1 MKVLF
6 VDDEPRVLEALQR
19 MLFDAAGSWE
29 VETASSGHDA
39 LNLLSSSR
47 FDVIVTDMRMPG
59 MDGAQLLQQVHE
71 RWPSMTRIV
80 LSGQTDQEH
89 AMKTLG
95 TAHQFLSKPCDPRT
109 LTQVVENAFHL
120 QALTPNERIR
130 GLAASVHRLPSVAKV
145 HERILKLL
153 DAPEGNLRDAAD
165 LVAQDPSLAAKVM
178 RIVNSAF
185 FARGSVVQ
193 DVRTATSRLGMDLLR
208 ALVLSERASGGK
220 TSPRIER
227 VQARAFDAASLA
239 CKFLPESERRA
250 AFTAGLLC
258 DVGTLVLEQGAPDE
272 ISAVYEYAKE
282 AGIAPHVAEKE
293 MLGSSHADVG
303 GYVLGLW
310 GVPPVIVE
318 AVLGHHVLGRDPS
331 LLSAAVNVA
340 HHIVA
345 DETPSDEAID
355 RAGVFGRIDEL
366 KEMLQAE
373 RDVA

>member
-59 MDGAQLLQQVHE
+59 MDGAQLLEQVHE

-89 AMKTLG
+89 ALKALG
-95 TAHQFLSKPCDPRT
+95 RAHQFLSKPCDPRT

-153 DAPEGNLRDAAD
+153 DTPEGNLRDAAD

-178 RIVNSAF
+178 RIVNTAF
-185 FARGSVVQ
+185 FARGSIVQ
-193 DVRTATSRLGMDLLR
+193 DVRTATSRIGMDLLR
-208 ALVLSERASGGK
+208 ALVLSERASGGR

-227 VQARAFDAASLA
+227 VQARALDAASLA

-282 AGIAPHVAEKE
+282 AGIAQHVAEKE

-310 GVPPVIVE
+310 GVPPSIVE

-345 DETPSDEAID
+345 GETPSDEAID

-366 KEMLQAE
+366 KEMLQSE
-373 RDVA
+373 REVA

>member
-89 AMKTLG
+89 AMKALG
-95 TAHQFLSKPCDPRT
+95 SAHQFLSKPCDPRT

-130 GLAASVHRLPSVAKV
+130 GLAASAHRLPSVAKV

-227 VQARAFDAASLA
+227 VQARALDAASLA

-293 MLGSSHADVG
+293 MLGSSHADIG

-366 KEMLQAE
+366 KEMLQADRE
-373 RDVA
+373 VA

>member
-39 LNLLSSSR
+39 LSLLSSSR

-89 AMKTLG
+89 AMKALG
-95 TAHQFLSKPCDPRT
+95 SAHQFLSKPCDPRT

-153 DAPEGNLRDAAD
+153 DTPEGNLRDAAD

-208 ALVLSERASGGK
+208 ALVLSERASGGR

-227 VQARAFDAASLA
+227 VQARALDAASLA

-282 AGIAPHVAEKE
+282 AGIPQHVAEKE

-310 GVPPVIVE
+310 GVPTSIVE

-340 HHIVA
+340 HHVVA
-345 DETPSDEAID
+345 GETPSDEAID

-366 KEMLQAE
+366 KEMLLSE
-373 RDVA
+373 REVA

>member
-29 VETASSGHDA
+29 VETATSGQEA
-39 LNLLSSSR
+39 LNLLSGSR

-59 MDGAQLLQQVHE
+59 MDGAQLLEQVHE

-80 LSGQTDQEH
+80 LSGQTDQQQ
-89 AMKTLG
+89 AMKALG
-95 TAHQFLSKPCDPRT
+95 SAHQFLSKPCNPKM
-109 LTQVVENAFHL
+109 LTEVVENAFLL

-153 DAPEGNLRDAAD
+153 DAPDANLRDAAD
-165 LVAQDPSLAAKVM
+165 LVAQDPSLCAKVL

-185 FARGSVVQ
+185 FARGSLVR
-193 DVRTATSRLGMDLLR
+193 DARTATSRVGLDLLR
-208 ALVLSERASGGK
+208 ALVLNERASAGV
-220 TSPRIER
+220 TSPRVER
-227 VQARAFDAASLA
+227 IQANALDAASLA
-239 CKFLPESERRA
+239 CKFLPQSEQRA
-250 AFTAGLLC
+250 AFTAALLC

-272 ISAVYEYAKE
+272 ISAVYAYAKE
-282 AGIAPHVAEKE
+282 TGIAAHVAEKE

-318 AVLGHHVLGRDPS
+318 AVLGHHVLGREAS

-340 HHIVA
+340 HHVVA
-345 DETPSDEAID
+345 GETPTDEAID

-366 KEMLQAE
+366 HRELLGEKEE
-373 RDVA
+373 S